1 MSGDYAPTFDAARN
15 TLAALLDGWVFGRV
29 MREVTRPDPHKPY
42 FHGMIVTSKGD
53 RIWFQQS
60 NVPHRSLSLGPLGLT
75 PTDSTPP
82 RAGDILM
89 GKVEPARGE
98 RHKARLLTWYANVP
112 QIAALAKV
120 CTRGTDKHE
129 MQLLSDMR
137 TTANDDI
144 WALVRLVLFGNI
156 GAFAAAHRGKGT
168 MRLSTTPLEFVHS
181 AAETLGDHTI
191 WDAFLALVPDAKSP
205 KRLPPPQPYLP
216 TPHAY
221 SPPFSPFT
229 LPPAHPYT
237 PTPQTYVPISPPFNP
252 TTPPSSP
259 PFNPTTPPT
268 TPPSSPPTL
277 DDEKKKTE
285 DASRI
290 WELLKGYIQIQEEYD
305 PMNPTYAGL
314 SLK

>member
-1 MSGDYAPTFDAARN
+1 
-15 TLAALLDGWVFGRV
+15 

-42 FHGMIVTSKGD
+42 FHGMIVTSTGD

-60 NVPHRSLSLGPLGLT
+60 NAAHRSLSLGPLGVS
-75 PTDSTPP
+75 PTDITPP

-89 GKVEPARGE
+89 GKVEPVKGE
-98 RHKARLLTWYANVP
+98 RRKARLLTWYANVP

-129 MQLLSDMR
+129 MHLLSDMR

-156 GAFAAAHRGKGT
+156 AVFADAHRGKGT
-168 MRLSTTPLEFVHS
+168 MRLSTTPLKFVHS
-181 AAETLGDHTI
+181 TGETLGDHTI
-191 WDAFLALVPDAKSP
+191 WAAFQARVPEATRP
-205 KRLPPPQPYLP
+205 ERLPPPQPYIP
-216 TPHAY
+216 TPHPY

-229 LPPAHPYT
+229 LPPPQPYI
-237 PTPQTYVPISPPFNP
+237 PTPQTYIPISPPFNP

-259 PFNPTTPPT
+259 PFNPTTPPSSPSFNPT
-268 TPPSSPPTL
+268 TPPSSPPSMEE
-277 DDEKKKTE
+277 EKKKTE

-290 WELLKGYIQIQEEYD
+290 WELLKGYIQIQEAYD
-305 PMNPTYAGL
+305 PMYPAYAGL
-314 SLK
+314 PSK